1 MLTPSGLTHG
11 GASFSPPVRA
21 GWGSGARTLAC
32 AFPPLRPVQ
41 SSKSEQ
47 LLTTYNCISV
57 HHLFQSWLVLQS
69 FCRNTTMCS
78 ILVKQLLHKVLFRQQ
93 FLYFWFA
100 KIKVPWEKLLRNA
113 CVVQPQITYTCRG
126 RGEGAL
132 HSTMC
137 SSPPN
142 CAPQRALD
150 TQRLRRH
157 HMGPWPTFLLSF

>member
-1 MLTPSGLTHG
+1 MGVPASRHLSPG
-11 GASFSPPVRA
+11 G
-21 GWGSGARTLAC
+21 GSGARILAC
-32 AFPPLRPVQ
+32 AFLPLRPVQ

-69 FCRNTTMCS
+69 FRRNTTMCS

-100 KIKVPWEKLLRNA
+100 KIKVPCKKLLRNA
-113 CVVQPQITYTCRG
+113 CVVQPQIIYTCRG

-132 HSTMC
+132 HFTMC

-150 TQRLRRH
+150 TQ
-157 HMGPWPTFLLSF
+157 